1 MRTEREGDTARS
13 ELVVDHLRPRRALRS
28 HAGVALALWIVLAFV
43 VWNVVFD
50 RVLVVA
56 GRQYVYAAT
65 RAARGSG
72 PYVRVDDWM
81 HPAEQRALLTA
92 SVAGGSILAAG
103 LVLIGLAARRDL
115 KSEGR
120 VSFQTVHH
128 EDTKAT
134 KQAF

>member
-1 MRTEREGDTARS
+1 MRLRGLRVFVVIVRFRGRYNRWMRS
-13 ELVVDHLRPRRALRS
+13 RRPTV
-28 HAGVALALWIVLAFV
+28 GVALALWIVLALV

-81 HPAEQRALLTA
+81 RPAVSRATRTA
-92 SVAGGSILAAG
+92 SGAAG
-103 LVLIGLAARRDL
+103 LILTIGVVTCAFAARRSGGRVKSQVSGL
-115 KSEGR
+115 KSE
-120 VSFQTVHH
+120 VSS
-128 EDTKAT
+128 
-134 KQAF
+134 

>member
-1 MRTEREGDTARS
+1 M
-13 ELVVDHLRPRRALRS
+13 VIVCLRGRYNRFMWSRRPTV
-28 HAGVALALWIVLAFV
+28 GVALALWIALAFV

-81 HPAEQRALLTA
+81 RPAVSRATRTA
-92 SVAGGSILAAG
+92 SGAA
-103 LVLIGLAARRDL
+103 VLILTIGVVTCAVAARRSGGRVKSQVSSL
-115 KSEGR
+115 KSE
-120 VSFQTVHH
+120 VSS
-128 EDTKAT
+128 
-134 KQAF
+134 

>member
-1 MRTEREGDTARS
+1 MRASRQ
-13 ELVVDHLRPRRALRS
+13 RA
-28 HAGVALALWIVLAFV
+28 GIALALWVALAFV

-81 HPAEQRALLTA
+81 RPAVSRATRTA
-92 SVAGGSILAAG
+92 SGAA
-103 LVLIGLAARRDL
+103 VLILTIGVVACAVAARRSGGRFKSQVSSL
-115 KSEGR
+115 KSE
-120 VSFQTVHH
+120 VSS
-128 EDTKAT
+128 
-134 KQAF
+134 

>member
-1 MRTEREGDTARS
+1 MRMERRGLRVRTEL
-13 ELVVDHLRPRRALRS
+13 LVKAVRPLRPLGSRL
-28 HAGVALALWIVLAFV
+28 GVALALWIALAFV

-81 HPAEQRALLTA
+81 RPAVSRATRAASGSAAIILTIGGVMCA
-92 SVAGGSILAAG
+92 VA
-103 LVLIGLAARRDL
+103 VRRSRGHI
-115 KSEGR
+115 KSQ
-120 VSFQTVHH
+120 V
-128 EDTKAT
+128 
-134 KQAF
+134 